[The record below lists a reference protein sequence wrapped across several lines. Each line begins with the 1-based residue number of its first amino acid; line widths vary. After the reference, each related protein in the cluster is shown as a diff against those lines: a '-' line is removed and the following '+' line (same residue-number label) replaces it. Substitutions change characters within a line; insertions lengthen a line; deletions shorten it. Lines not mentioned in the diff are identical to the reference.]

1 MTKNSHKVKLAQWK
15 KWGELRRH
23 VFNETYAAL
32 LDQSIIN
39 GNPKAKRMPDEHW
52 NVVAWN
58 AAWLAAEK
66 AEEFVW
72 E

>member
-1 MTKNSHKVKLAQWK
+1 VSKNIYKVKPSQWK

-23 VFNETYAAL
+23 VFNETYADL
-32 LDQSIIN
+32 LDQSVIN
-39 GNPKAKRMPDEHW
+39 SNPKTKKLDDAHW
-52 NVVAWN
+52 AIVAWN